1 MPHAIADYDTDLIQ
15 LNVWTG
21 TKWVNIFD
29 GNDMNNL
36 SIDLHRV
43 AKVVDDQVIQIKD
56 AVKRADDA
64 VKQAGKAVDDSA
76 TNKQAIEDVNKE
88 VDEAKQSASDALD
101 RIKNLATG
109 SAIQDIQNSIK
120 QTTDDVTK
128 LRDDQ
133 VAQLKNV
140 TGQIN
145 DAVAQAKAAADS
157 LNAKTEALQSAV
169 KNAQSDATVANQTA
183 SEANITAIDAKG
195 DAAVAM
201 ATAKQVTVDMK
212 NVQNDILAAKATA
225 SEATITAGNAA
236 SDAITA
242 KTTASAASVTA
253 TDAKSDVA
261 EVKATAQSI
270 SSRMSAVESDT
281 DKRIAANSTAIE
293 QNKSAITLKAD
304 QSSIDKLDGEMSSA
318 TAQLEVQ
325 AGQISSKAESTELKK
340 VSDKADSAQS
350 DAQAASTKADSAI
363 ASAAKNTTAIDQ
375 NSKAIAL
382 KADQTTVDKINK
394 TATDNSAAVNVLNNE
409 IKLKVDSTTVN
420 KMIDDKGFTTAKQAQ
435 ALVDQ
440 SATKLSST
448 ITELKTTVD
457 NNGSL
462 INSTNDR
469 LTNVTQAI
477 DGLQTTV
484 KDKANQSQITQLA
497 NALQVKLSGSI
508 IAQATDVTLTYTGK
522 ENEYPPV
529 APLVGMKDVD
539 KGSTLILTFDYVASA
554 DTKLTPQLDGDPWV
568 PWGTIVNATP
578 AAKGKKGSYSMTIT
592 VNDDSWQKGNAK
604 NLCIRCD
611 GFKGTIEITN
621 LVLKYADTTLHDVQS
636 SFDMLRDDINLRVTK
651 GKLISQ
657 INLEAGRTLIQSSKI
672 FLDAD
677 SVVFG
682 GTAFIPSAAIVDIAA
697 DKITSGTLDAGNI
710 RVINLTADN
719 IHGGTLDVGN
729 MHVKNFSANDI
740 SAGTLSGVTIK
751 VGDNGNFFQTSGDSI
766 IWKKGVGW
774 AGASIIGNSTYSEDK
789 ENLGLII
796 ADNDHV
802 QISTWPGA
810 RMMDGKIVQLGGYLG
825 HPRIMV
831 EDGKHWNPDLGRYTD
846 DEGEDANHGRILNWV
861 SKAEYLSLTRTKGVF
876 LHLDPNHYMA
886 KSQFRIQKDGCIGAY
901 FGEGDQGNEIN
912 LNATG
917 GIHLGGSTSLQATNS
932 DVTCEISN
940 LVVDN
945 LHVKSWFGDD
955 GYKHSTIKTS
965 QGLIGVNAYE
975 TAEYYFGDIGESNT
989 GNNNQ
994 VIIGIDHIFNETVN
1008 TNIQYQV
1015 FVTPYSSA
1023 HVWVEKR
1030 YNNRFVVKSDQPN
1043 AEFGWEIKAKRK
1055 GYERTRLQNFDN
1067 VMPQVKRSK

>member
-43 AKVVDDQVIQIKD
+43 AKVVDDQVIQVKD

-76 TNKQAIEDVNKE
+76 TNKQAIEDVNKA

-101 RIKNLATG
+101 RIKSLATD
-109 SAIQDIQNSIK
+109 STIEDIQKQIKDTSDSI
-120 QTTDDVTK
+120 TK
-128 LRDDQ
+128 IRDDQ
-133 VAQLKNV
+133 TAHLKDV
-140 TGQIN
+140 TDQIN
-145 DAVAQAKAAADS
+145 DAVAKAKAAADS

-169 KNAQSDATVANQTA
+169 KNVQSDATVATQTA

-195 DAAVAM
+195 DAAVAI

-212 NVQNDILAAKATA
+212 NAQNDILAAKATA

-382 KADQTTVDKINK
+382 KADQTTVDALNK
-394 TATDNSAAVNVLNNE
+394 TVTDNSAAVNVLNNE

-440 SATKLSST
+440 SANKLSST

-457 NNGSL
+457 KNGNL

-469 LTNVTQAI
+469 LTNVTQAV

-554 DTKLTPQLDGDPWV
+554 DTKLTPQLDGAPWI
-568 PWGTIVNATP
+568 PWGSIVNATP

-621 LVLKYADTTLHDVQS
+621 LVLKYADTTLNDVQS

-651 GKLISQ
+651 GDLLSQ
-657 INLEAGRTLIQSSKI
+657 INLTAGNTLIQSGKI
-672 FLDAD
+672 YLDAD

-682 GTAFIPSAAIVDIAA
+682 NKAFIPSAAITDIQA
-697 DKITSGTLDAGNI
+697 DQITSGTLDAGNI

-740 SAGTLSGVTIK
+740 EAGTLSGVTIK
-751 VGDNGNFFQTSGDSI
+751 AGNTTDFFQTSQDNIYWLTNNGDQSAVLGKGTYVAFPGFNIFDSRAISLGTYAGSYLQNGTIEDNGGSI
-766 IWKKGVGW
+766 
-774 AGASIIGNSTYSEDK
+774 
-789 ENLGLII
+789 
-796 ADNDHV
+796 
-802 QISTWPGA
+802 
-810 RMMDGKIVQLGGYLG
+810 G
-825 HPRIMV
+825 HPRFNI
-831 EDGKHWNPDLGRYTD
+831 ELPANLAFNLLSKF
-846 DEGEDANHGRILNWV
+846 GEWGAPLDNARISGWVGPNEYFSLEQNKGFYVRLNQDNNA
-861 SKAEYLSLTRTKGVF
+861 SEF
-876 LHLDPNHYMA
+876 D
-886 KSQFRIQKDGCIGAY
+886 IQKDGCIGAY
-901 FGEGDQGNEIN
+901 FGVGSNGNQIN
-912 LNATG
+912 LVTG
-917 GIHLGGSTSLQATNS
+917 SNGQPGSGGASVN
-932 DVTCEISN
+932 VISN
-940 LVVDN
+940 F
-945 LHVKSWFGDD
+945 HVTGSKNSIVNTKQ
-955 GYKHSTIKTS
+955 GYLAI
-965 QGLIGVNAYE
+965 NAYE

-989 GNNNQ
+989 GEACQ
-994 VIIGIDHIFNETVN
+994 VTIGIDQIFNETVN
-1008 TNIQYQV
+1008 TDITYQV
-1015 FVTPYSSA
+1015 FVTPYSDA
-1023 HVWVEKR
+1023 HVWVKER
-1030 YNNRFVVKSDQPN
+1030 YNNRFVVCSDKPN
-1043 AEFGWEIKAKRK
+1043 AEFGWELKAKRK
-1055 GYERTRLQNFDN
+1055 GYESNRLRRVSVDVNPLQL
-1067 VMPQVKRSK
+1067 KGETK

>member
-15 LNVWTG
+15 LNIWTG
-21 TKWVNIFD
+21 KKWVNIFD
-29 GNDMNNL
+29 GNDLNNL
-36 SIDLHRV
+36 NIDLHRV
-43 AKVVDDQVIQIKD
+43 AKVVDDQVVQID
-56 AVKRADDA
+56 EAVKRADDA

-76 TNKQAIEDVNKE
+76 TNKQAIDDVNKA

-101 RIKNLATG
+101 RIKSLATD
-109 SAIQDIQNSIK
+109 STIEDIQKQIKDTSDSI
-120 QTTDDVTK
+120 TK
-128 LRDDQ
+128 IRDDQ
-133 VAQLKNV
+133 TVHLKDV
-140 TGQIN
+140 TDQIN

-169 KNAQSDATVANQTA
+169 KNAQSDATVATQTA

-195 DAAVAM
+195 DAAVAI

-270 SSRMSAVESDT
+270 SSRVSAVESDT

-293 QNKSAITLKAD
+293 QNKNAISLKAD
-304 QSSIDKLDGEMSSA
+304 QSTVDKVNGEMSSA

-363 ASAAKNTTAIDQ
+363 ASIAKNTTAIDQ

-457 NNGSL
+457 KNGNL

-469 LTNVTQAI
+469 LTNVTQAV

-522 ENEYPPV
+522 ENEYPPI

-539 KGSTLILTFDYVASA
+539 KGSTLILSFDYVASD

-677 SVVFG
+677 SVAFG

-729 MHVKNFSANDI
+729 MHVKNFSADDI
-740 SAGTLSGVTIK
+740 VSGTLEGITIK
-751 VGDNGNFFQTSGDSI
+751 SGDGSRYFQTTKNNIYWIKDKAENRAAFVGTDSYVNTGNLTIADDSMIQLTTYAGSQIDDNGNISMSGGAIGWPKIIIDDNGKFNPLDWGGTDYYGGDGKAGIFQ
-766 IWKKGVGW
+766 WVGTDEFTKL
-774 AGASIIGNSTYSEDK
+774 ARGFGYQVHLNSKD
-789 ENLGLII
+789 
-796 ADNDHV
+796 
-802 QISTWPGA
+802 ISTFE
-810 RMMDGKIVQLGGYLG
+810 V
-825 HPRIMV
+825 
-831 EDGKHWNPDLGRYTD
+831 
-846 DEGEDANHGRILNWV
+846 
-861 SKAEYLSLTRTKGVF
+861 
-876 LHLDPNHYMA
+876 
-886 KSQFRIQKDGCIGAY
+886 QKDDCVGAY
-901 FGEGDQGNEIN
+901 FGKGNKNNEVWITAVGGMYVN
-912 LNATG
+912 NPLMADSLN
-917 GIHLGGSTSLQATNS
+917 
-932 DVTCEISN
+932 
-940 LVVDN
+940 
-945 LHVKSWFGDD
+945 VK
-955 GYKHSTIKTS
+955 GYKHAIVKTS
-965 QGLIGVNAYE
+965 QGYVGINAYE
-975 TAEYYFGDIGESNT
+975 TAEYYFGDIGEANT
-989 GNNNQ
+989 GNTGE
-994 VIIGIDHIFNETVN
+994 VIIGIDKIFNETVN
-1008 TNIQYQV
+1008 TKIQYQV
-1015 FVTPYSSA
+1015 FITPYSDC
-1023 HVWVEKR
+1023 HIWVETR
-1030 YNNRFVVKSDQPN
+1030 YDNRFIVRSDQPN
-1043 AEFGWEIKAKRK
+1043 AEFGWELKAKRK
-1055 GYERTRLQNFDN
+1055 GYESDRLRHIDGIKEKGEFK
-1067 VMPQVKRSK
+1067 V